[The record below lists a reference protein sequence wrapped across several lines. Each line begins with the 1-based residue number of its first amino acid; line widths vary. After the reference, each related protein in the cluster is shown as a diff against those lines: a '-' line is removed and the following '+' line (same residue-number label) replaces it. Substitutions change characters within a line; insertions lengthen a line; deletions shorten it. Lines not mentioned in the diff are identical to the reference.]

1 MRRRPCGIRHGYTV
15 RAIPMTVATRALR
28 LATFLSLGLT
38 AAAAGQSEASRS
50 AGTAD
55 GPTVPAVNPTP
66 YTQAAE
72 KSGRTHYLR
81 HCQICHGFDGRA
93 LENIDFEAT
102 DLTDPERWRFGT
114 TDGDLFRSTKFGAGL
129 DMPPFEAEL
138 DDTEIWEL
146 VHYLRS
152 IGPEEYRA
160 AAEPENPQ

>member
-1 MRRRPCGIRHGYTV
+1 M
-15 RAIPMTVATRALR
+15 
-28 LATFLSLGLT
+28 FLSLGLT
-38 AAAAGQSEASRS
+38 AAAAGQSEASS
-50 AGTAD
+50 SGDPAD
-55 GPTVPAVNPTP
+55 DPELPAVNPTP

-114 TDGDLFRSTKFGAGL
+114 TDGDVFRSTKFGAGL

-138 DDTEIWEL
+138 DDAEIWEL

-160 AAEPENPQ
+160 VAEPEN

>member
-1 MRRRPCGIRHGYTV
+1 MQRGYTV

-38 AAAAGQSEASRS
+38 AAAAGQSEASEDT
-50 AGTAD
+50 GPAD
-55 GPTVPAVNPTP
+55 DPAVPAVNPTP

-72 KSGRTHYLR
+72 KRGRTHYLR

-114 TDGDLFRSTKFGAGL
+114 TDGDLFRSTKYGAGL

-138 DDTEIWEL
+138 DDAEIWEL

-152 IGPEEYRA
+152 LGPEEYRA
-160 AAEPENPQ
+160 AAEPENPP

>member
-1 MRRRPCGIRHGYTV
+1 
-15 RAIPMTVATRALR
+15 MTVATRALR

-38 AAAAGQSEASRS
+38 AAAAGQSEAPES
-50 AGTAD
+50 T
-55 GPTVPAVNPTP
+55 GPEDDQAAPAVNPTP

-72 KSGRTHYLR
+72 KRGRTHYLR

-114 TDGDLFRSTKFGAGL
+114 TDGDLFRSTKHGAGL

-138 DDTEIWEL
+138 DDAEIWEL

-152 IGPEEYRA
+152 LGPEEYRA
-160 AAEPENPQ
+160 AAEPENPP

>member
-1 MRRRPCGIRHGYTV
+1 
-15 RAIPMTVATRALR
+15 MTVATSPLHV
-28 LATFLSLGLT
+28 ATFVWLGVA
-38 AAAAGQSEASRS
+38 AAAAGQSEPSGS
-50 AGTAD
+50 AGQAD
-55 GPTVPAVNPTP
+55 DPAVAAVNPTP
-66 YTQAAE
+66 YTEAAE
-72 KSGRTHYLR
+72 KRGRTHYLR

-138 DDTEIWEL
+138 DDEEIWDL

-152 IGPEEYRA
+152 IGPKELRPKPP
-160 AAEPENPQ
+160 AEGTPHIQENRR